1 MNLGYLFMTIIWSKT
16 LFCILWWSCE
26 LSGKVLKGWSTRC
39 LKINHFAKVIGMFM
53 KVQNL
58 QFEIQFHETKSFFQS
73 IWLFFGSPKQ
83 IVIIRHPGSE
93 NGEKMLLLMGLFEQK
108 RLLATFIPNPW
119 QLQLHYMS
127 RCQRVVEDW
136 ASMRLTFKI
145 QSHRTRS
152 PIFRKQHI
160 SGFRVLRKDENAT
173 KKVEKTG
180 KGTLN
185 VALDCLFWTHL
196 DSV

>member
-1 MNLGYLFMTIIWSKT
+1 
-16 LFCILWWSCE
+16 
-26 LSGKVLKGWSTRC
+26 
-39 LKINHFAKVIGMFM
+39 M

-58 QFEIQFHETKSFFQS
+58 HFEIKFHETKSFFQS
-73 IWLFFGSPKQ
+73 IWLFFGSPKL
-83 IVIIRHPGSE
+83 IVIMRHPGSE

-160 SGFRVLRKDENAT
+160 SVFRVLRNDENA
-173 KKVEKTG
+173 KKKSKKAARTPWMWHWTASPASIL
-180 KGTLN
+180 TLFRLSN
-185 VALDCLFWTHL
+185 NCCDEFAIFFRRQESHEVWCLDLFARPECDIDL
-196 DSV
+196 FRFFRNSRSFF